1 MRDGIEA
8 LLSVI
13 PTVAAV
19 GEAENGEDAMAMIEH
34 CSPDLPLVDMNLSD
48 MNDLKLT
55 RQICDKYPALGA
67 HTQHV

>member
-1 MRDGIEA
+1 MRDGIKA

-34 CSPDLPLVDMNLSD
+34 CSPDPPLVDMNLSD